1 MKVLAKCLVCEKLEE
16 RDTGKSLFQ
25 LPPNTELKDGMP
37 IVGHTMCNQHQTLY
51 NNGYVAVVE
60 TEDDQVNTSSVKVS
74 TANRTGRYAH
84 IHMSAL
90 DPDAYKSIIQ
100 PNGQPAPLMFVGK
113 ETFALVE
120 AMYERLGID
129 DQQLN

>member
-37 IVGHTMCNQHQTLY
+37 IVGHTMCDQHQTLY
-51 NNGYVAVVE
+51 ANGYVAVVE
-60 TEDDQVNTSSVKVS
+60 TEDDQVNSSRVKVS
-74 TANRTGRYAH
+74 SAVRTGRYAL
-84 IHMSAL
+84 IHTSIL
-90 DPDAYKSIIQ
+90 DSDTYKTTIQ
-100 PNGQPAPLMFVGK
+100 PDGQLSPLIFVGK
-113 ETFALVE
+113 ETFAQVE

-129 DQQLN
+129 DKQLN